1 MIFDRTGLNIFLAG
15 WIFKSPFWPKF
26 LTSLKKQA
34 LTREGKRNGNLTV
47 VEDVVEVVE
56 VVVEVVEVVVV
67 VKRAATILSSSST
80 SMQETSMGE
89 SRSPFSDAQTS

>member
-47 VEDVVEVVE
+47 VEV
-56 VVVEVVEVVVV
+56 VVEVVVV
-67 VKRAATILSSSST
+67 EKRAATILSSSST

>member
-34 LTREGKRNGNLTV
+34 PTREGKRNGNLTV
-47 VEDVVEVVE
+47 VE

-67 VKRAATILSSSST
+67 EKRAATILSSSST

>member
-34 LTREGKRNGNLTV
+34 PTRERKRNGNLTV
-47 VEDVVEVVE
+47 VEV
-56 VVVEVVEVVVV
+56 VVEVVVV
-67 VKRAATILSSSST
+67 EKRAATILSSSST